1 MSIKRTVSLTGI
13 NSSEIYSLSYPQSV
27 LKFAEYDFSGF
38 IRRCTDYCKRC
49 AESGEYR
56 LEDIVALRNSLG
68 ACHKYVEANIH
79 GIYEKA
85 VQDLFI
91 EYLCREKGLGISSL
105 WNELINA
112 KTPFEKLIFTR
123 LTEYRHNKAVNR
135 WVSLLQLQEYAK
147 RKIDFVFGE
156 KVTAEQAF
164 AKRDYFDLTFS
175 VAANE
180 MGYPSE
186 CFTAA
191 KVYTVGRLPS
201 APFITSNISKAI
213 AASALPEIEYEG
225 EHRPFAALHSD
236 SEAMDVF
243 AKIKNYVPE
252 KPDSVLNTIITT
264 MRSLPKK
271 VYVSDSLKAII
282 DLEIDLLLESGG
294 VLQHCERC
302 GEYFIRDK
310 DYDYDY
316 CSNAQPGGRTC
327 LEMST
332 AVPPRTADE
341 IRRLEDMTKELYTY
355 MSKRINVDLTQRDF
369 AEWYQSFMAI
379 KESILH
385 NALSISEFREFEK
398 YSHDLHFAPVKQTP
412 LQEKPSV
419 ANVSESTDNAKK
431 QPEVKP
437 FVFERV
443 DRSVLYEQENRRRK
457 QEQER
462 ELYDMMQESAAPVQ
476 QEAAALQ
483 NEAPKAP
490 VHVVKADETEKLD
503 VSLFENPFDNAFE
516 SEISEL
522 EKVSGYDF
530 KPLDDIFS
538 FGGADDE
545 LQQASDGYTDEGTA
559 GEKISEKDDNAY
571 TEPAVDTGF
580 AGEFAKADYSIRH
593 TVTPKSNYATNMY
606 KHTVETTQTAEED
619 FPEVQQSGE
628 RLTQDDFDILPSAP
642 SLTVPVGEKTSV
654 KAGLEEKPSV
664 SEKHAPPV
672 IKLDAP
678 SVDSLTDADDIP
690 GADRRRRD
698 NGGTM
703 NRNTAKRLLDGIIK
717 PTKIRN
723 PFIDENDD
731 E

>member
-1 MSIKRTVSLTGI
+1 
-13 NSSEIYSLSYPQSV
+13 
-27 LKFAEYDFSGF
+27 
-38 IRRCTDYCKRC
+38 
-49 AESGEYR
+49 
-56 LEDIVALRNSLG
+56 
-68 ACHKYVEANIH
+68 
-79 GIYEKA
+79 
-85 VQDLFI
+85 
-91 EYLCREKGLGISSL
+91 
-105 WNELINA
+105 
-112 KTPFEKLIFTR
+112 
-123 LTEYRHNKAVNR
+123 
-135 WVSLLQLQEYAK
+135 
-147 RKIDFVFGE
+147 
-156 KVTAEQAF
+156 
-164 AKRDYFDLTFS
+164 
-175 VAANE
+175 
-180 MGYPSE
+180 
-186 CFTAA
+186 
-191 KVYTVGRLPS
+191 
-201 APFITSNISKAI
+201 
-213 AASALPEIEYEG
+213 
-225 EHRPFAALHSD
+225 
-236 SEAMDVF
+236 
-243 AKIKNYVPE
+243 
-252 KPDSVLNTIITT
+252 
-264 MRSLPKK
+264 
-271 VYVSDSLKAII
+271 
-282 DLEIDLLLESGG
+282 
-294 VLQHCERC
+294 
-302 GEYFIRDK
+302 
-310 DYDYDY
+310 
-316 CSNAQPGGRTC
+316 
-327 LEMST
+327 
-332 AVPPRTADE
+332 
-341 IRRLEDMTKELYTY
+341 MTKELYTY
-355 MSKRINVDLTQRDF
+355 MSNRINVDLTQRDF

-419 ANVSESTDNAKK
+419 ANVSESTDTAKK

-437 FVFERV
+437 YVFERV

-483 NEAPKAP
+483 NEATKAP
-490 VHVVKADETEKLD
+490 VHVVKAGETDKLD

-538 FGGADDE
+538 FGGADDK
-545 LQQASDGYTDEGTA
+545 LQQTSGGYTDEGTA
-559 GEKISEKDDNAY
+559 DEDSSDKDNNAY

-580 AGEFAKADYSIRH
+580 AGEFAKADYSIKH
-593 TVTPKSNYATNMY
+593 SVTPKSNYAANMY
-606 KHTVETTQTAEED
+606 RHTVETTQTPAED
-619 FPEVQQSGE
+619 FPDVQQSGE
-628 RLTQDDFDILPSAP
+628 HLTQDDFDILPSSP
-642 SLTVPVGEKTSV
+642 SLTVPAGEKTSV
-654 KAGLEEKPSV
+654 KAKSEEKPAV
-664 SEKHAPPV
+664 SKKHAPPV

>member
-1 MSIKRTVSLTGI
+1 
-13 NSSEIYSLSYPQSV
+13 
-27 LKFAEYDFSGF
+27 
-38 IRRCTDYCKRC
+38 
-49 AESGEYR
+49 
-56 LEDIVALRNSLG
+56 
-68 ACHKYVEANIH
+68 
-79 GIYEKA
+79 
-85 VQDLFI
+85 
-91 EYLCREKGLGISSL
+91 
-105 WNELINA
+105 
-112 KTPFEKLIFTR
+112 
-123 LTEYRHNKAVNR
+123 
-135 WVSLLQLQEYAK
+135 
-147 RKIDFVFGE
+147 
-156 KVTAEQAF
+156 
-164 AKRDYFDLTFS
+164 
-175 VAANE
+175 
-180 MGYPSE
+180 
-186 CFTAA
+186 
-191 KVYTVGRLPS
+191 
-201 APFITSNISKAI
+201 
-213 AASALPEIEYEG
+213 
-225 EHRPFAALHSD
+225 
-236 SEAMDVF
+236 MDVF

-316 CSNAQPGGRTC
+316 CSKAQPGGRTC

-419 ANVSESTDNAKK
+419 ANVSESTDTAKK

-476 QEAAALQ
+476 QEAVAPQ
-483 NEAPKAP
+483 NETPKAP
-490 VHVVKADETEKLD
+490 VHVVKAGETDKLD

-538 FGGADDE
+538 FGGADDK
-545 LQQASDGYTDEGTA
+545 LQQTPGGYTDEGTA
-559 GEKISEKDDNAY
+559 DEDSSDKDNNAY

-580 AGEFAKADYSIRH
+580 AGEFAKADYSIKH
-593 TVTPKSNYATNMY
+593 SVTPKSNYAANMY
-606 KHTVETTQTAEED
+606 RHTVETTQTPAED
-619 FPEVQQSGE
+619 FPDVQQSGE
-628 RLTQDDFDILPSAP
+628 HLTQDDFDILPSSP

-654 KAGLEEKPSV
+654 KAL
-664 SEKHAPPV
+664 
-672 IKLDAP
+672 
-678 SVDSLTDADDIP
+678 SLIH
-690 GADRRRRD
+690 
-698 NGGTM
+698 
-703 NRNTAKRLLDGIIK
+703 I
-717 PTKIRN
+717 
-723 PFIDENDD
+723 
-731 E
+731 